1 MILSINYLKKLV
13 LTLGF
18 LLNLEFSSTLE
29 HFKLPLIFYGLPG
42 RNISLLDSFYSLE
55 ITGTSNLLCKSL
67 LSVLVHRAELYH
79 TKPNADTVEVL
90 NCTELIRGKCLG
102 SNSCSVNI
110 NDCNALLPDKNVNL
124 QFLNL
129 QYSCEPSK
137 EPRPI
142 YDGTNFR
149 QGIFGDFL
157 IIPDRNSGDSIYP
170 LHSSVLSKLLQS
182 CLKSQLCTFVTSDNI
197 IHQDDYFTKR
207 DEVTGHVFIKS
218 NAFNLTGY
226 AVLLNFTAIC
236 EKPVYL
242 KLNSFYEVANQANSP
257 IYTCFSL
264 GYTPTKLFN
273 LNPKESSW
281 LCRG

>member
-55 ITGTSNLLCKSL
+55 I
-67 LSVLVHRAELYH
+67 
-79 TKPNADTVEVL
+79 
-90 NCTELIRGKCLG
+90 
-102 SNSCSVNI
+102 VNI

-137 EPRPI
+137 
-142 YDGTNFR
+142 
-149 QGIFGDFL
+149 
-157 IIPDRNSGDSIYP
+157 IPDRNSGDSIYP

-197 IHQDDYFTKR
+197 IHQER
-207 DEVTGHVFIKS
+207 
-218 NAFNLTGY
+218 
-226 AVLLNFTAIC
+226 
-236 EKPVYL
+236 
-242 KLNSFYEVANQANSP
+242 
-257 IYTCFSL
+257 
-264 GYTPTKLFN
+264 
-273 LNPKESSW
+273 
-281 LCRG
+281 